1 MDKYKSVR
9 LIFPQN
15 TNLRLATLL
24 RRRALSRHLLDTRVI
39 KYKIKVILAIQ
50 ALSDSISANGFF
62 KKKTNSKCYWSY
74 VLVHFP
80 IKVLCAVFCP
90 KTIGWLK
97 RRELQYLLGL
107 GQWTSKFYFKHLDLD
122 VAIQESAFPSLL
134 LLVDLGRQR

>member
-50 ALSDSISANGFF
+50 ALSDSISANGYLE
-62 KKKTNSKCYWSY
+62 K
-74 VLVHFP
+74 L
-80 IKVLCAVFCP
+80 IKNATEATF
-90 KTIGWLK
+90 
-97 RRELQYLLGL
+97 
-107 GQWTSKFYFKHLDLD
+107 
-122 VAIQESAFPSLL
+122 
-134 LLVDLGRQR
+134 